1 MLQAVAVVVV
11 AAADIAVDGI
21 VAAVVA
27 EALVQLAAVAERSAA
42 AEVVEAFA
50 VVEDYTAVAVAF
62 AAVAF
67 AARQAVVDT
76 VGGELVVVALYC
88 MDAVAEAVLPIRE
101 LQDCCCST

>member
-21 VAAVVA
+21 VAVVVA
-27 EALVQLAAVAERSAA
+27 EAPVQLVAVVERIAA

-76 VGGELVVVALYC
+76 VGGELVVALDC